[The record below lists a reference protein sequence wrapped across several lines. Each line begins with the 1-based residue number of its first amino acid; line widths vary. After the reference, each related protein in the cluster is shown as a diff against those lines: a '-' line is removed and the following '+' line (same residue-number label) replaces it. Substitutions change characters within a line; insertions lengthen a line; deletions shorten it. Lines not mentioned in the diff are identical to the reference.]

1 MILKKSLE
9 DLINNVAEIKSS
21 QEQQSQTQAT
31 IYTAEDKGRLLTLLS
46 KLNNESAIN
55 SDTAKAHSISK
66 IIRVLS
72 KLDPNDVDY
81 STKIAAI
88 IEDIKNNIGSEFS
101 FAHKK
106 VTPELVKAVEELL
119 GKPKAVTPN
128 VEDWSRDVESTAK
141 ALEGMKGENVTTRPR
156 LKEDAK
162 STKPKQLVVS
172 ENINNSG
179 DYNYIQKGE
188 KISIQVEEG
197 DAKPNNIIVNTP
209 NRTLNAYEIL
219 NAEAAETLRGQ
230 TMGSEITDFIY
241 AANGVA
247 KLLGIEPIEIIGQK
261 SKQISE
267 AYHKAKA
274 DGSNPEC
281 VLACHS
287 ARKPCYTSWSRASA
301 GGVASASAIA

>member
-1 MILKKSLE
+1 M
-9 DLINNVAEIKSS
+9 DFP
-21 QEQQSQTQAT
+21 T
-31 IYTAEDKGRLLTLLS
+31 
-46 KLNNESAIN
+46 
-55 SDTAKAHSISK
+55 
-66 IIRVLS
+66 
-72 KLDPNDVDY
+72 
-81 STKIAAI
+81 
-88 IEDIKNNIGSEFS
+88 
-101 FAHKK
+101 
-106 VTPELVKAVEELL
+106 
-119 GKPKAVTPN
+119 
-128 VEDWSRDVESTAK
+128 
-141 ALEGMKGENVTTRPR
+141 LEGRTRTISEQAIDDTISSTSEAGYVTTRPR

-274 DGSNPEC
+274 DGRNFKIPII
-281 VLACHS
+281 
-287 ARKPCYTSWSRASA
+287 CYIIIVSIKLMLHINCI
-301 GGVASASAIA
+301 VYFIFNYN